1 MNADA
6 PGLTERDFNPQTFL
20 NTLLGSEEC
29 ATAAEDY
36 ESDPDRLHN
45 DSKPNLG
52 IKREKPEH
60 RVILWL
66 KAQGKS
72 NKEIA
77 ELTGNTQPWVSQILR
92 QPWARTRILQIIKEN
107 GLDEV
112 QTLLQST
119 TIDSLY
125 TLIEVRDSGKAK
137 PSERTAA
144 ANALLDRALGKPVV
158 SVIAET
164 THTNVPVEAARLS
177 AELEAINQ
185 ELKRFGLSQN

>member
-1 MNADA
+1 MNADS
-6 PGLTERDFNPQTFL
+6 PGLVEREFNPQTFL

-29 ATAAEDY
+29 AEAASDY
-36 ESDPDRLHN
+36 ENDPDRLHN
-45 DSKPNLG
+45 DSRPNLG

-60 RVILWL
+60 RIILWL

-92 QPWARTRILQIIKEN
+92 QPWARQRVLQIIKEN

-112 QTLLQST
+112 QSLLQST
-119 TIDSLY
+119 TIDSIY
-125 TLIEVRDSGKAK
+125 TLIEVRDSAQAK

-158 SVIAET
+158 SVVT
-164 THTNVPVEAARLS
+164 DNKHTQVPVEAARLN
-177 AELEAINQ
+177 AELDAINT
-185 ELKRFGLSQN
+185 ELKRFGLSN